1 MEVSKLIQN
10 MREQGIGIW
19 TEGGKIRYLKKDG
32 KLDDDI
38 KNILIY
44 NKKEIISYFEEE
56 RERFDKFPLTDI
68 QMAYLL
74 GRKNSFEYG
83 DVASHLYLEL
93 DYPAL
98 DSVKVQKIWNQL
110 IDKHDMLRAIVLEDG
125 TQEVLR
131 DVAEYPI
138 YISTKCEEIRSKWSD
153 KYYNTETWPMFDIGV
168 TEDKEKTTLH
178 MKSVLF
184 HFEIMYLMRWE

>member
-1 MEVSKLIQN
+1 M
-10 MREQGIGIW
+10 
-19 TEGGKIRYLKKDG
+19 
-32 KLDDDI
+32 
-38 KNILIY
+38 
-44 NKKEIISYFEEE
+44 
-56 RERFDKFPLTDI
+56 
-68 QMAYLL
+68 
-74 GRKNSFEYG
+74 
-83 DVASHLYLEL
+83 ASHLYLEL

-168 TEDKEKTTLH
+168 TEDKEKLH
-178 MKSVLF
+178 CIYRLIFDCRLGK
-184 HFEIMYLMRWE
+184 YLDIINRI

>member
-74 GRKNSFEYG
+74 GRVWGCGKSSIFRTG
-83 DVASHLYLEL
+83 LSGLGFC
-93 DYPAL
+93 
-98 DSVKVQKIWNQL
+98 K
-110 IDKHDMLRAIVLEDG
+110 
-125 TQEVLR
+125 
-131 DVAEYPI
+131 
-138 YISTKCEEIRSKWSD
+138 STKDLE
-153 KYYNTETWPMFDIGV
+153 
-168 TEDKEKTTLH
+168 
-178 MKSVLF
+178 SVN
-184 HFEIMYLMRWE
+184 